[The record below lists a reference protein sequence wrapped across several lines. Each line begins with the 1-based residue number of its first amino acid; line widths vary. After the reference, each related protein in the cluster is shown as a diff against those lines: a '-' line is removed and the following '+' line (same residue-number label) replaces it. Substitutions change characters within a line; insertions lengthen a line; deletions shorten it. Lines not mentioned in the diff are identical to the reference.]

1 MSIGQTEK
9 LPERPNSAG
18 LLGQALIDAIRQA
31 VREEIQQAISQS
43 GTNGQTGDTTML
55 TVEELSAALRVK
67 KSWIYERT
75 RRKKNPIP
83 NLRTGRYPRFDL
95 AEVKAWL
102 KKQTA

>member
-43 GTNGQTGDTTML
+43 GINGHASPTML

-95 AEVKAWL
+95 AQVKAWL
-102 KKQTA
+102 KDQQG